1 MITSAAELHRF
12 LLKNQNFDFHPE
24 HSRDLDLYRK
34 MKQRLDLPEGEFIS
48 ALESRHVSA
57 EAYLRALIAV
67 AEPLSKMYTDI
78 INYCERSNF
87 LTASGEGLI
96 QWQVETDSGNVDF
109 TMEAFRHFEQLKTL
123 MPGDYEQMRRVKND
137 VMDWMGHEVI
147 NKLSIDISDN
157 NIDWSALELFS
168 ILKRANKIYGDEHYT
183 IFKGLNN
190 CYIGDRYH
198 EKNGH
203 IEEVVKNHPG
213 YAELLTEVQTHFGH
227 ENILQIASGFV
238 ELPFWKF
245 RWQVYEIWIIAIS
258 CQQLSRCGFQLKAAQ
273 DGRSPLA
280 LGKTATLATHPHS
293 DYKLIYQPRYVN
305 QDNDAIHPDLVLTT
319 DENVT
324 AQNSTLIIECKQR
337 IELTDAHI
345 DIVFNKYSAGVCP
358 QHGQVVVVNYDGIDN
373 HRHVNNSRQMLFTQ
387 VSPDTTETQAFE
399 DFLQQTHLFK
409 RHLNE
414 VWYIDIS
421 HSMRHYFNGEFQ
433 DFVTEKADLSAE
445 GGQVKIWTFAHEVMS
460 YEGESYPGLIDM
472 SGETDGVNNE
482 VRGMERL
489 CQHIISQQI
498 HYPGSRIYIITDLV
512 DDLGYML
519 RQQGIESDTVSIIN
533 PSK

>member
-1 MITSAAELHRF
+1 MITSAADLHRF
-12 LLKNQNFDFHPE
+12 LLEKQNFDFHPA

-34 MKQRLDLPEGEFIS
+34 MKQRLGLPDGEFIL

-67 AEPLSKMYTDI
+67 AEPLSKMYADI
-78 INYCERSNF
+78 INYCKNSKF
-87 LTASGEGLI
+87 LTASDEGLI
-96 QWQVETDSGNVDF
+96 KWQVETDSGNVDF
-109 TMEAFRHFEQLKTL
+109 SMEAFRHFEQLKTL
-123 MPGDYEQMRRVKND
+123 IPGDYEQMRRVKND
-137 VMDWMGHEVI
+137 VMDWMGHEVA
-147 NKLSIDISDN
+147 NQLSIDIRN
-157 NIDWSALELFS
+157 NDIDWSALEIFS
-168 ILKRANKIYGDEHYT
+168 ILKRAKKSYGDEHDI

-190 CYIGDRYH
+190 CYIGDKHHRKDVH
-198 EKNGH
+198 VEA
-203 IEEVVKNHPG
+203 IVKNHPK
-213 YAELLTEVQTHFGH
+213 YAELLTEVKTHFSN
-227 ENILQIASGFV
+227 ENIEQIASEVV

-245 RWQVYEIWIIAIS
+245 RWQVYEIWVIS
-258 CQQLSRCGFQLKAAQ
+258 ICFQQLSRCGFQLKTAQ

-305 QDNDAIHPDLVLTT
+305 RDNDAIHPDLVLTT

-358 QHGQVVVVNYDGIDN
+358 QYGQVVVVNYDDIDN

-387 VSPDTTETQAFE
+387 VSPDTSETQAFKE
-399 DFLQQTHLFK
+399 FLQQTHLFK

-421 HSMRHYFNGEFQ
+421 HSMSHYIYGEFL
-433 DFVTEKADLSAE
+433 DFVAEKADISAE
-445 GGQVKIWTFAHEVMS
+445 GGQVKIWTFAHEVMR
-460 YEGESYPGLIDM
+460 YEGRTYPELIDM

-482 VRGMERL
+482 VRGMEKL

-498 HYPGSRIYIITDLV
+498 HDPGSRIYIITDLV
-512 DDLGYML
+512 DDLDYMF
-519 RQQGIESDTVSIIN
+519 RQQGIGSDAVNVIN
-533 PSK
+533 PGR